1 MPDQPFL
8 DPDALIR
15 DIEAKAAEQPDLLAV
30 LIVLLKMVIASD
42 ADPGLL
48 RRLCHRGGIV
58 CFIGR
63 FLSYLAANQV
73 ADFAP

>member
-1 MPDQPFL
+1 
-8 DPDALIR
+8 
-15 DIEAKAAEQPDLLAV
+15 
-30 LIVLLKMVIASD
+30 MVIASD

>member
-8 DPDALIR
+8 DLDALIR